1 MNINPDSARI
11 ANQRRHE
18 RVYGKDRQLQIKSGN
33 QEGSTSNWSQGG
45 FLSDGLDDHHRNDQV
60 EGTIEGPGRNAGRF
74 TGRVIRVQSD
84 GQRAV
89 QLVSF
94 DSATLIAMQGA
105 KNEDENEDENETNSL
120 LLRAKNLRRAA
131 LQKSGL

>member
-1 MNINPDSARI
+1 
-11 ANQRRHE
+11 
-18 RVYGKDRQLQIKSGN
+18 
-33 QEGSTSNWSQGG
+33 
-45 FLSDGLDDHHRNDQV
+45 
-60 EGTIEGPGRNAGRF
+60 
-74 TGRVIRVQSD
+74 VIRVQSD